1 MCVCPLR
8 AYCASIEPRP
18 CRALVYLET
27 VRQFT
32 PRGLQENVTETQA
45 KKQAKSWRGIVGARG
60 PGSAH
65 G

>member
-8 AYCASIEPRP
+8 AYTAPALNRGHAEPSFT
-18 CRALVYLET
+18 ET

-32 PRGLQENVTETQA
+32 PRGLQENVTERETQSR
-45 KKQAKSWRGIVGARG
+45 AKSWRGLVGARG